1 MKVMIVMLDNY
12 FPLYVLA
19 FLATLLLTV
28 LLERRLIP
36 ALSKSAKQPIY
47 EEGPSWHMKKSGTP
61 TMGGIA
67 FLVAI
72 LTASLPALLIF
83 LFSDQGDEAISLS
96 ILLFYAICNAAIGI
110 LDDLKKLKKKQNE
123 GLTASQKLLLQS
135 LAAALFL
142 FLRHTLASDGTA
154 ILFSFGWVEL
164 GIFYYPLAMLFLLG
178 GVNCAN
184 LTDGIDGLAAAVAFG
199 AGLSLFYIS
208 SAFIPHVTYLSACL
222 MGTTVGFLFFNLH
235 PAKIFMG
242 DTGSLLLGALISG
255 ASFSF
260 SNPILILSFGS
271 IYVIEGISVILQ
283 VIFFKATGKRIFKMA
298 PLHHHLEKSGW
309 SENKICL
316 CAIFFTLITS
326 LVAYMLYL
334 P

>member
-1 MKVMIVMLDNY
+1 MQVMISMLDKY

-19 FLATLLLTV
+19 FLLTLLLTAM
-28 LLERRLIP
+28 LERRLIP
-36 ALSKSAKQPIY
+36 ALTQHAKQPIY

-67 FLVAI
+67 FLIAI
-72 LTASLPALLIF
+72 LAVSLPALFIF
-83 LFSDQGDEAISLS
+83 FVSKQTEEAISLS
-96 ILLFYAICNAAIGI
+96 ILLFYAVCNAAIGI
-110 LDDLKKLKKKQNE
+110 LDDLKKLKRKQNE
-123 GLTASQKLLLQS
+123 GLSASQKLLLQS
-135 LAAALFL
+135 LAAVIFL
-142 FLRHTLASDGTA
+142 LLRRFLLSDGTA
-154 ILFSFGWVEL
+154 ILFSFGWLEL
-164 GIFYYPLAMLFLLG
+164 GIFYYPLAMLVLLG

-242 DTGSLLLGALISG
+242 DTGSLLLGALIAG

-260 SNPILILSFGS
+260 SNPVLILSFGS

-283 VIFFKATGKRIFKMA
+283 VIAFKSTGKRIFKMA

-316 CAIFFTLITS
+316 CAIFLTLITS

>member
-1 MKVMIVMLDNY
+1 MTMLDNY
-12 FPLYVLA
+12 FPFYALA

-28 LLERRLIP
+28 ILEKRLIP
-36 ALSKSAKQPIY
+36 ALTRSAKQPIY

-67 FLVAI
+67 FLIAI
-72 LTASLPALLIF
+72 LTVSVPALLV
-83 LFSDQGDEAISLS
+83 FSIASQKEEAVSLS
-96 ILLFYAICNAAIGI
+96 VLLIYALANAAIGI
-110 LDDLKKLKKKQNE
+110 LDDIKKLRKKQNE
-123 GLTASQKLLLQS
+123 GLSASQKLLLQA
-135 LAAALFL
+135 LAAVLFL
-142 FLRHTLASDGTA
+142 LLRRVLLSDTTA
-154 ILFSFGWVEL
+154 ILFSFGWLEL
-164 GIFYYPLAMLFLLG
+164 GIFYYPLAMLVLLG
-178 GVNCAN
+178 CVNCAN

-222 MGTTVGFLFFNLH
+222 MGATAGFLFFNLH

-242 DTGSLLLGALISG
+242 DTGSLFLGALVGG

-260 SNPILILSFGS
+260 SNPILVLSFGS
-271 IYVIEGISVILQ
+271 VYAIEGISVILQ
-283 VIFFKATGKRIFKMA
+283 VLFYKCTRRRIFKMA